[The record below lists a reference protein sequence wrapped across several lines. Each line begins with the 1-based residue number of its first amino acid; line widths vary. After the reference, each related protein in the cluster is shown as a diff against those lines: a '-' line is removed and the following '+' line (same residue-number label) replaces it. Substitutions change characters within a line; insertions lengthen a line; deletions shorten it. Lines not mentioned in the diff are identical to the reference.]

1 MFIFKI
7 LNFAAFFLPDIS
19 KSVIARRYCYD
30 PAKLGY

>member
-7 LNFAAFFLPDIS
+7 LNFAAFFFPD

-30 PAKLGY
+30 PAKVGY